1 MSVGLRM
8 RRLALRPFARF
19 VLCLLAGVGG
29 WTGPAP
35 AQTGITT
42 GITTG
47 IAMVRPDG
55 AVGRTLSAAEIEALP
70 AGRIRTATP
79 WSEKSDF
86 DGPPLT
92 DVLKLAGLWP
102 AGAGATVVLTAAD
115 DYTVRIPLAD
125 IERLKPILAHRQ
137 DGKPLSL
144 RTRGP
149 YWLIFPFDDTPAIQ
163 NDLWYYRA
171 IWQIIRIAVTP

>member
-1 MSVGLRM
+1 MSVGVRM
-8 RRLALRPFARF
+8 RRLALWSFARF
-19 VLCLLAGVGG
+19 ALCLLAGATV
-29 WTGPAP
+29 WPGPVA
-35 AQTGITT
+35 AQTVIT
-42 GITTG
+42 
-47 IAMVRPDG
+47 MMKPDG
-55 AVGRTLSAAEIEALP
+55 AVGRTLSAADIEALP
-70 AGRIRTATP
+70 PARIRTATP

-92 DVLKLAGLWP
+92 EVLKLAGLWP
-102 AGAGATVVLTAAD
+102 APAGATVVLSAAD

>member
-1 MSVGLRM
+1 MSAGVRM
-8 RRLALRPFARF
+8 RRLALRPFALF
-19 VLCLLAGVGG
+19 ALGLLAGAVV
-29 WTGPAP
+29 WAGPAP
-35 AQTGITT
+35 AQTGV
-42 GITTG
+42 TTG
-47 IAMVRPDG
+47 IAVVTPGG
-55 AVGRTLSAAEIEALP
+55 AVDRTLSTAEIEALP
-70 AGRIRTATP
+70 AARIRTATP

-92 DVLKLAGLWP
+92 DVLKLAGLLP
-102 AGAGATVVLTAAD
+102 AAAGAMVVLTAAD

-149 YWLIFPFDDTPAIQ
+149 YWLIFPFDDTTAIQ

-171 IWQIIRIAVTP
+171 IWQIIRIAVAP